1 MVDGLTSMDWVLPPE
16 DPGLPAT
23 PTQPEVNSMEATI
36 KRVAK
41 ISRMNGKEKR
51 RERKR
56 ASTSAP
62 SRMGVSV
69 ITNSV

>member
-1 MVDGLTSMDWVLPPE
+1 MDRVLPPE
-16 DPGLPAT
+16 EVPGLPAT
-23 PTQPEVNSMEATI
+23 PTQPEVNNMEATI
-36 KRVAK
+36 NKVAK
-41 ISRMNGKEKR
+41 ISRINGKEKR
-51 RERKR
+51 REHKR